1 MDILSFTINLMRLT
15 LDFIEYISLIIGF
28 LIIVLLIIIITSL
41 IFLNKHINI
50 EFILFLCLCFRI
62 ETYLFKDQSDINFIL
77 PYININTV
85 SITGKNKVYGFI
97 GGDMFLGYISKDN
110 KKRRLYLML
119 NLDDIE
125 KFGKNK
131 TIEDRK
137 KFEMLF
143 N

>member
-1 MDILSFTINLMRLT
+1 MNILSFTINFLRLI

-28 LIIVLLIIIITSL
+28 LIIVLLIIIVTSL